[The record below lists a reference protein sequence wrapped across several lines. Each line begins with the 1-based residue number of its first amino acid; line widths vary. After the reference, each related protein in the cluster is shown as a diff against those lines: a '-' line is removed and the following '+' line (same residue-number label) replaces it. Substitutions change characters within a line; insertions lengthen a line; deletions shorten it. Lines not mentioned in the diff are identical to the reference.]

1 MKYDP
6 LPLLHRASSPWGDLL
21 LAATDQGLCSM
32 WFAQGQKHLPDMSA
46 WPTGS
51 NAHITLA
58 QAQLAEYFAG
68 QRRVFDVPLDLRAGT
83 AFQQSVWRAI
93 LAIPMGQVVSYGSIA
108 HSLNNPAAVR
118 AVGAATGRNPV
129 GIIVP
134 CHRVVGATGALT
146 GYAGGI
152 DRKIALLQL
161 EGASTAAPQAHTAP
175 KITNTASLQPQL
187 QASLI

>member
-1 MKYDP
+1 MTMKYTP
-6 LPLLHRASSPWGDLL
+6 PPLLHRAPSPWGDLL
-21 LAATDQGLCSM
+21 LAATPQGLCSM
-32 WFAQGQKHLPDMSA
+32 WFAHGQKHLPDMRH
-46 WPTGS
+46 WPAGR
-51 NAHITLA
+51 NAHIDQA

-68 QRRVFDVPLDLRAGT
+68 QRRVFDVPLDLSAGT

-108 HSLNNPAAVR
+108 QSLRNPAAVR

-146 GYAGGI
+146 GYAGGLE
-152 DRKIALLQL
+152 RKIALLQL
-161 EGASTAAPQAHTAP
+161 EGASTLPAKTAASQH
-175 KITNTASLQPQL
+175 L

>member
-6 LPLLHRASSPWGDLL
+6 APLLHRTPSPWGDLL
-21 LAATDQGLCSM
+21 LAATPKGLCSM
-32 WFAQGQKHLPDMSA
+32 WFAHGQKHVPDMSA
-46 WPTGS
+46 WPTGR
-51 NAHITLA
+51 NAYIDLA
-58 QAQLAEYFAG
+58 QAQLTEYFAG
-68 QRRVFDVPLDLRAGT
+68 QRRVFDVPLDLSAGT

-93 LAIPMGQVVSYGSIA
+93 LTIPMGQVVSYGSIA
-108 HSLNNPAAVR
+108 HGLNNPAAVR

-161 EGASTAAPQAHTAP
+161 EGASTVPLHTAP
-175 KITNTASLQPQL
+175 AQPVQV
-187 QASLI
+187 SLI

>member
-1 MKYDP
+1 MKYDIP
-6 LPLLHRASSPWGDLL
+6 PLLHRTTSPWGDLL
-21 LAATDQGLCSM
+21 LAATPKGLCGV
-32 WFAQGQKHLPDMSA
+32 WFDNQKHFPELKA
-46 WPTGS
+46 WPTGR
-51 NAHITLA
+51 NAYIDQA
-58 QAQLAEYFAG
+58 QAQLGDYFAG
-68 QRRVFDVPLDLRAGT
+68 QRRVFDVPLDLSAGT

-146 GYAGGI
+146 GYAGGLE
-152 DRKIALLQL
+152 RKVALLKL
-161 EGASTAAPQAHTAP
+161 ECANTIPPSTLSPSIKTPQP
-175 KITNTASLQPQL
+175 L

>member
-1 MKYDP
+1 MKYDIP
-6 LPLLHRASSPWGDLL
+6 PLLHRTTSPWDDLL
-21 LAATDQGLCSM
+21 LAATPKGLCGV
-32 WFAQGQKHLPDMSA
+32 WFDNQKHFPELKA
-46 WPTGS
+46 WPAGRNTW
-51 NAHITLA
+51 IDQA
-58 QAQLAEYFAG
+58 QVQLAEYFSG
-68 QRRVFDVPLDLRAGT
+68 QRRLFDVPLDLGAGT

-108 HSLNNPAAVR
+108 QGLNNPAAVR

-161 EGASTAAPQAHTAP
+161 EGANTVPLQTAP
-175 KITNTASLQPQL
+175 AQHL
-187 QASLI
+187 QASLV